1 MNARGKLEPE
11 RRQRTTAPPC
21 GNSDSPPR
29 QVPQRIGVLGAGGF
43 IGSHLVPSLLDRL
56 GCPIDALDV
65 DLRKLECEDARVNRI
80 EGSVE
85 DPRLIDEITARCSIV
100 VSLTALCNPAQ
111 YSTIPLDV
119 IDASFT
125 HLLPLVQRCAE
136 RRVWLV
142 HFSTAEVYGRG
153 AVDGQGRP
161 TERMSEDE
169 SCFLLGP
176 VERERWTYACAK
188 QLLERVIWA
197 HGTHGQLPFTII
209 RPFNTVGP
217 RMDYLPGIDGDGTP
231 RVLACFMN
239 ALLRGEA
246 LPLVNGGGQR
256 RAFMDVSDMVE
267 AVGRVLERPQH
278 STGQIFN
285 LGNPDNDVSIAM
297 LGQLMAQSFATACP
311 GRPPARFESVSA
323 ESLYGAGYDDTA
335 QRIPDITK
343 AQRLLDWKPQKT
355 ITELLPPIV
364 ADYCKRYA
372 ERIAAER
379 PKSLKRA
386 SSE

>member
-1 MNARGKLEPE
+1 VSGRGTREAE
-11 RRQRTTAPPC
+11 R
-21 GNSDSPPR
+21 SS
-29 QVPQRIGVLGAGGF
+29 RIGVLGAGGF
-43 IGSHLVPSLLDRL
+43 LGSHIVPALVERF
-56 GCPIDALDV
+56 GCHIDALDV
-65 DLRKLECEDARVNRI
+65 DLRKLECLDARVNRI
-80 EGSVE
+80 EGRVE
-85 DPRLIDEITARCSIV
+85 DPRLVEAITARCSTVI
-100 VSLTALCNPAQ
+100 SLTALCNPAQ
-111 YSTIPLDV
+111 YSTIPLEV

-153 AVDGQGRP
+153 AVDEQGSP
-161 TERMSEDE
+161 TERMNEDE

-197 HGTHGQLPFTII
+197 HGKHGQLPFTII

-217 RMDYLPGIDGDGTP
+217 RMDYLPGIDGEGTP

-246 LPLVNGGGQR
+246 LPLVNGGEQR

-267 AVGRVLERPQH
+267 AVTRVLERPQR
-278 STGQIFN
+278 SKGEIFN

-297 LGQLMAQSFATACP
+297 LGELMAESFAQLYPERA
-311 GRPPARFESVSA
+311 PARFEVVPA
-323 ESLYGAGYDDTA
+323 EAVYGAGYDDTT
-335 QRIPDITK
+335 QRIPDVSK
-343 AQRLLDWKPQKT
+343 AMRLLNWKPQKALGD
-355 ITELLPPIV
+355 LLPSIV
-364 ADYCKRYA
+364 ADYCERYA
-372 ERIAAER
+372 DRVAAAR
-379 PKSLKRA
+379 PFWLTRA